1 MLRPFARGLSDVFVA
16 VAVVVPQA
24 PIIHAGRSYSWANNI
39 QETNVMFNVNV
50 QEEFME
56 REIKLRPLLKHA
68 SYHNWKR
75 NYNLYFI
82 LVYNLNNKGEDS

>member
-16 VAVVVPQA
+16 VAVVFPQA
-24 PIIHAGRSYSWANNI
+24 PIIHAGRSYSRANNI

-68 SYHNWKR
+68 SYHN
-75 NYNLYFI
+75 
-82 LVYNLNNKGEDS
+82 

>member
-1 MLRPFARGLSDVFVA
+1 MLRLFARGLSDVFVA
-16 VAVVVPQA
+16 VAVAVAVALVVAQA
-24 PIIHAGRSYSWANNI
+24 PIIHAERSHSRPNNI

-68 SYHNWKR
+68 SYHN
-75 NYNLYFI
+75 
-82 LVYNLNNKGEDS
+82 

>member
-1 MLRPFARGLSDVFVA
+1 MLRLFARGLSDVFVA

-24 PIIHAGRSYSWANNI
+24 PIIHAERSYSRPNNI

-68 SYHNWKR
+68 SYHN
-75 NYNLYFI
+75 
-82 LVYNLNNKGEDS
+82 

>member
-1 MLRPFARGLSDVFVA
+1 MLRLFARGLSDVFVA
-16 VAVVVPQA
+16 VAVIVPQA
-24 PIIHAGRSYSWANNI
+24 PIIHVERSYSRPNNI